1 MWAPD
6 AGPGEQKPLRLRS
19 VLDCD
24 PSPSSPGRRARAA
37 ADGHNPCADANGNGA
52 QRHVLGVLEG
62 TGIGPEVVNAAL
74 RALATLEEIFGFEC
88 EVRQGGRIGEAAF
101 QAHGCWLTEAVAGF
115 CESVFETGGA
125 ILSGPGGGRYVYD
138 LRRRFDLFCKF
149 VPVRP
154 WPALA
159 DVTRLRPEFLR
170 DVDLLLVRDNVGGVY
185 QGQWRE
191 THTPEG
197 RCAEHSFGYTE
208 AQVTR
213 LLRVAA
219 GAARERRGQL
229 HVIVKDGGVPGIT
242 ALWRELGA
250 AVAAETGV
258 AVAFMNADLAAY
270 ELIQQPQRFD
280 VIAAPNLFGDILAD
294 ITGALLGSRGVT
306 FSGNF
311 NAAGHAVYQTNHG
324 CAHDLAG
331 TDTANPAGQMLALAM
346 LLRESFGLAAPAA
359 TLEAALEACWREGWR
374 TADIAPLSN
383 GNDAPSCSILGTRA
397 MAQRVVAQLRQS
409 ADQLVAA

>member
-1 MWAPD
+1 MWEPD
-6 AGPGEQKPLRLRS
+6 AGLEEQKPLRLLS
-19 VLDCD
+19 LLGDASA
-24 PSPSSPGRRARAA
+24 PSLPNLPARFAPAA
-37 ADGHNPCADANGNGA
+37 HRLAGANGDGA
-52 QRHVLGVLEG
+52 PRFVLGVLEG
-62 TGIGPEVVNAAL
+62 TGIGPEVVRAAL
-74 RALATLEEIFGFEC
+74 RALATLQEIFGFEC
-88 EVRQGGRIGEAAF
+88 EVRHGGRIGEAAF
-101 QAHGCWLTEAVAGF
+101 HAHGCWLSEEVAGF
-115 CESVFETGGA
+115 CRSVFESGGA
-125 ILSGPGGGRYVYD
+125 ILSGPGGGRYVYE

-154 WPALA
+154 HAALA
-159 DVTRLRPEFLR
+159 DATRLRPDLLR
-170 DVDLLLVRDNVGGVY
+170 EVDLLLVRDNVGGVY

-191 THTPEG
+191 TQTSEG

-219 GAARERRGQL
+219 RAARGRRGWL

-242 ALWRELGA
+242 ALWRDVGA
-250 AVAAETGV
+250 AVGAETGV
-258 AVAFMNADLAAY
+258 SVAFMNADLAAY
-270 ELIQQPQRFD
+270 ELVQHPQRFD
-280 VIAAPNLFGDILAD
+280 VIAAPNLLGDILAD

-359 TLEAALEACWREGWR
+359 LLQRALETCWREGWR
-374 TADIAPLSN
+374 TADIAPVSN
-383 GNDAPSCSILGTRA
+383 GKDAPACSVLGTQA
-397 MAQRVVAQLRQS
+397 MTERVVAQLLRS
-409 ADQLVAA
+409 AERAVAA